1 MSSETS
7 AEIPTRE
14 IRASRPRP
22 DAAALRASYL
32 DLLKLALCDLAG
44 AGTLTISWTG
54 DRRVFSRELTGE
66 DQYRWRAD
74 GRDWPLNALT
84 MTGLQRLDDLQ
95 TCVETVVNDGVPGDL
110 IEAGSW
116 RGGSSIL
123 MRATLDALGA
133 DERTVWVADSF
144 QGFPVPEA
152 NGVSEDRELE
162 TDMSGL
168 DYLAPSLEQVKGY
181 FARFGCEHGVNFVP
195 GFFEE
200 TMAGLRGREWSVV
213 RLDGDTY
220 KATRLTLEAL
230 YPGLAVGGF
239 LVSDDYAF
247 LPACRRAID
256 DFREEHGIAEPIE
269 QIDYNGARWRRERA
283 EPDQP
288 DEEAAA
294 PAPTSAGRPRAVSQ
308 RTVAAIPTGRE
319 LQLGDEV
326 AELRARL
333 AAAEAQ
339 LEALKSSPFAGPSA
353 WWARRRTKPGA

>member
-14 IRASRPRP
+14 IGASRPRP
-22 DAAALRASYL
+22 DLAELRASYL
-32 DLLKLALCDLAG
+32 DLLKLALCDLTG

-95 TCVETVVNDGVPGDL
+95 ACVEAVVGDGVEGDL

-144 QGFPVPEA
+144 QGFPVPESD
-152 NGVSEDRELE
+152 GVSEDRDLE

-168 DYLAPSLEQVKGY
+168 DYLAPSLDQVKAN
-181 FARFGCEHGVNFVP
+181 FARFGCDEGLMFVP

-200 TMAGLRGREWSVV
+200 TMASLRGRQWSVI

-220 KATRLTLEAL
+220 KATRLTLEGL
-230 YPGLAVGGF
+230 YPGLAVGGY
-239 LVSDDYAF
+239 LISDDYAF
-247 LPACRRAID
+247 LPACKRAID
-256 DFREEHGIAEPIE
+256 DFREEHGITEPIV

-283 EPDQP
+283 QP
-288 DEEAAA
+288 DRTNEAASRDTIA
-294 PAPTSAGRPRAVSQ
+294 TNPPRAVSQ

-326 AELRARL
+326 AELRARVD
-333 AAAEAQ
+333 AAEAQ

-353 WWARRRTKPGA
+353 WWARRRTKPG